1 MLFALHCKSRPSDY
15 MVQLLVTHSQQYA
28 SIGAEKLKQSP
39 ITSKLIRDAMEIEKQ
54 MVNQGDI
61 TAEQMKV
68 RGPDTFAGES
78 RL

>member
-1 MLFALHCKSRPSDY
+1 

-28 SIGAEKLKQSP
+28 QIGAEKLKQSP

-54 MVNQGDI
+54 LVNAGRHHRRADEG
-61 TAEQMKV
+61 A
-68 RGPDTFAGES
+68 GPDTFAGES